1 MEQIRHMVSID
12 ALTVRFNGIA
22 IFNNISFLINKKERM
37 GLTGKNGAG
46 KSTLLKVIIG
56 EQEADEGGVSKP
68 TDVTLGYLPQHM
80 NVVND
85 ESIINETLKAFE
97 EVNALEKS
105 IEEITNEISERT
117 DYESDSYHKI
127 IDKLT
132 EQTQRFDILNGANAR
147 AEAEKTLKGLGFIAS
162 EFDNSTSTLS
172 GGWRM
177 RIELAKILLRKP
189 QLLLLDEPTNHLDI
203 EAIYWLEN
211 FLKSYYGAIVLISHD
226 RAFLDGVTER
236 TVEISLG
243 KIYDYKANYSKY
255 EVLRKERRQQLISAY
270 ENQKKQIEKTEE
282 FINRF
287 RYQATKAV
295 QVQSKIKQLAKIE
308 RIEIDDED
316 KASIHFRFPPAPR
329 SVTIVIEAKDLN
341 KSYGEKQVLKELNL
355 IIERGEKVAFV
366 GKNGEGKSTLAK
378 IIISELEH
386 TGGLKLGHNL
396 KIGYF
401 AQNQELL
408 LDGNKT
414 VFETIDDIAVGDIR
428 KNVRGL
434 LGSFLFSG
442 EDIDKKVKVLS
453 GGEKTRLALSKLIL
467 EPYNLLVLD
476 EPTNH
481 LDIRSKEV
489 LKNALNQYDGTL
501 IVVSHDRDFLNGL
514 TERIFEFTEKRTKL
528 FIGNIYQFLEKKNLE
543 NLDLLNKKAVSKST
557 ELKKEASVN
566 KLQYEERKQL
576 QRDIRKLETQVTKT
590 ENEIETIEQKITDL
604 NLIISDSAKIEAKQ
618 LNYADLYK
626 QVEKLNKTLD
636 EKTYE
641 WEVLSEQKEDLELK
655 NN

>member
-1 MEQIRHMVSID
+1 MVSID

-56 EQEADEGGVSKP
+56 EQEADEGGVSMSS
-68 TDVTLGYLPQHM
+68 DVTLGYLPQHM

-85 ESIINETLKAFE
+85 DSIINETLKAFE

-105 IEEITNEISERT
+105 IEKITNDISERT
-117 DYESDSYHKI
+117 DYESDSYHKL

-147 AEAEKTLKGLGFIAS
+147 AEAEKTLKGLGFLAS
-162 EFDNSTSTLS
+162 EFDKPTSTLS

-177 RIELAKILLRKP
+177 RIELAKIILRKP

-226 RAFLDGVTER
+226 RAFLDGVTQR

-243 KIYDYKANYSKY
+243 KIYDYKANYSTY
-255 EVLRKERRQQLISAY
+255 EVLRKERRQQLINAY

-295 QVQSKIKQLAKIE
+295 QVQSKIKQLAKVE

-329 SVTIVIEAKDLN
+329 SGTIVVEAKDLN
-341 KSYGEKQVLKELNL
+341 KSYGDKEVLKELNL

-378 IIISELEH
+378 VIIGELEH

-514 TERIFEFTEKRTKL
+514 TERIYEFTEKRTKL

-543 NLDLLNKKAVSKST
+543 NLDLLDKKSVLKST
-557 ELKKEASVN
+557 EVKKESSVN
-566 KLQYEERKQL
+566 KLQYEERKKL
-576 QRDIRKLETQVTKT
+576 QREIRKLDTQIAKT
-590 ENEIETIEQKITDL
+590 ENEIEKIEQKILDL
-604 NLIISDSAKIEAKQ
+604 NLILSDSAKIEAEN
-618 LNYADLYK
+618 LDYADLYK
-626 QVEKLNKTLD
+626 QVQKLNKTLD

-641 WEVLSEQKEDLELK
+641 WEVLSEQKEDMELK